1 VVNLLSNS
9 QSTPGALDLSIAR
22 LEISDA
28 IAESAMTMKR
38 YYNQGRKPIFFSVGD
53 KVFLRLHKG
62 YSAPSAANQKLGLQR
77 VGPFEVIER
86 IGQLAYRLQ
95 IPDHWRIHN
104 VFAID
109 HLEPAA
115 SGEDPFSR
123 PRPGLPGP
131 VHVKGDMEY
140 SKSYEIERLLDK
152 RVTPTGRVK
161 YLLRWKGW
169 GPEYDE
175 WRSLKQLQNAQELV
189 AEYEAGHPES
199 GP

>member
-1 VVNLLSNS
+1 
-9 QSTPGALDLSIAR
+9 
-22 LEISDA
+22 
-28 IAESAMTMKR
+28 MKR
-38 YYNQGRKPIFFSVGD
+38 YYDQGRKPIFFSIGD
-53 KVFLRLHKG
+53 KVFLCLHKG
-62 YSAPSAANQKLGLQR
+62 YSTPSVANRKL
-77 VGPFEVIER
+77 
-86 IGQLAYRLQ
+86 GQLAYRLQ

-123 PRPGLPGP
+123 PRPDLPGP
-131 VHVKGDMEY
+131 VHVEGDTEY